1 MRIDRPTCRE
11 QKNDPRFYKY
21 KAVTDRLLLEIGT
34 IYEDVCKTQGYALPA
49 NVSDYPPDKE
59 IRRPHNFDAYRYSQF
74 KVRDSLKRNLCPYD
88 LRGIRNSGVVSP
100 YADAEQ
106 PHQTSS
112 C

>member
-1 MRIDRPTCRE
+1 MSYYYVVGLLNAQE
-11 QKNDPRFYKY
+11 FVAEKFYRDAK
-21 KAVTDRLLLEIGT
+21 IGT

-106 PHQTSS
+106 SHQTSS
-112 C
+112 G